1 MSKCTANSVKT
12 LAVGALSGHCESSLT
27 ALVTTLLQEKKS
39 PSLSRHLL
47 VVNPAVMGATMGT
60 AAAASAKLRQ
70 SEAGAE
76 AEQERRGA
84 EGETNTQHDMG
95 RGEGRMSNIFVLL
108 FVP

>member
-1 MSKCTANSVKT
+1 M
-12 LAVGALSGHCESSLT
+12 
-27 ALVTTLLQEKKS
+27 
-39 PSLSRHLL
+39 
-47 VVNPAVMGATMGT
+47 MGATMGT

-84 EGETNTQHDMG
+84 AGETNTQHDLG